1 MKYARLCLRLWQ
13 YLPERL
19 LRRCHNIQETAAH
32 AHTFT
37 EKTFSL
43 VYVYVYL
50 RISINHKDIVKWE
63 HFNSMLIF
71 ILLEYYMSS
80 MRISVCMHTI
90 HILSLGEDIVRRQQF
105 NSMLILT
112 LTALHSPHWLT
123 RMVEHP
129 IAQLMWPKIYCMAFL
144 EIMQIS
150 QFIQI
155 YERGIWAGIISEH
168 QPFT

>member
-1 MKYARLCLRLWQ
+1 MKYSRLCLRLWQ

-32 AHTFT
+32 TQCVQLHIPSQREDIFTRIHTYTHFYT
-37 EKTFSL
+37 SQ
-43 VYVYVYL
+43 
-50 RISINHKDIVKWE
+50 R

-112 LTALHSPHWLT
+112 LAALHSPHWLT